1 VPALPDLAAAGR
13 RSYDRHDMP
22 QPTTSPR
29 RDRLDIAEW
38 RRLVRAS
45 FVPLEIEPL
54 HVEFVGAISSRV
66 VDEVAVFDIAATPH
80 RVRRT
85 SALIAAGDEPY
96 FKLSLQ
102 LEGDARLSQ
111 DGRTADIRPG
121 DLAIYDTTRP
131 YELVFDGDSRAL
143 VIMFPQRVVDLPAAS
158 VAEVTAVVFSRE
170 SALGRVI
177 IPFLTELGT
186 SIERLQGPDGI
197 RLVHSALDL
206 LVTLLSSRL
215 HVETDPRRRLTQDI
229 RAYVDARLGDT
240 SLTPASIAQAHF
252 ISVRH
257 LHATFSADGVTLAAW
272 IRERRL
278 DRIRRDLADPMHVG
292 ESLHQIA
299 ARWGLSDAA
308 HFSRLF
314 RSRFGES
321 PRDHRRRALAD
332 KQPAS
337 AS

>member
-1 VPALPDLAAAGR
+1 MR
-13 RSYDRHDMP
+13 R
-22 QPTTSPR
+22 
-29 RDRLDIAEW
+29 
-38 RRLVRAS
+38 S
-45 FVPLEIEPL
+45 FVPLEIDPL
-54 HVEFVGAISSRV
+54 HVEFRGAISSRV

-85 SALIAAGDEPY
+85 PALIAAGDEPY

-131 YELVFDGDSRAL
+131 YELEFDGDNRAL
-143 VIMFPQRVVDLPAAS
+143 VIMFPQRVVDLPASS

-186 SIERLQGPDGI
+186 SIERLHGPDGI

-229 RAYVDARLGDT
+229 RAYVDARLGDP

-278 DRIRRDLADPMHVG
+278 DRIRRDLADPMHAG

-299 ARWGLSDAA
+299 ARWGLPDAA